1 MLGERGGGPLCYGI
15 EHLELVVL
23 GHIGLWTSHRMVR
36 TVLVYVHIG

>member
-1 MLGERGGGPLCYGI
+1 MHQLPHIRYVTI